1 MQATATMGTRSLA
14 DRLRWNDLV
23 MPWLVR
29 LAFLG
34 VGVLVGLHVLAPRQV
49 RASDTYLPPAYA
61 AIPNAVFAIDTGDG
75 LVTLPAKIADTVAL
89 RNVGFKDVG
98 AKAIE
103 NELLLFQ
110 LTRATTARVTY
121 TMEGLRAPVQ
131 AAAIAESGE
140 VVAIHDVAVGT
151 DRLAVPESH
160 RWLLL
165 ARSGTFDA
173 LGIGVGST
181 LDPESVRKVNY

>member
-1 MQATATMGTRSLA
+1 FFAIRIHCLPFKFFFFSSRRRHTRFSRDWSSDVCSSDL
-14 DRLRWNDLV
+14 NDLV

-34 VGVLVGLHVLAPRQV
+34 VGVLVGLYVLAPRQV

-103 NELLLFQ
+103 TELLL
-110 LTRATTARVTY
+110 
-121 TMEGLRAPVQ
+121 
-131 AAAIAESGE
+131 
-140 VVAIHDVAVGT
+140 
-151 DRLAVPESH
+151 
-160 RWLLL
+160 
-165 ARSGTFDA
+165 
-173 LGIGVGST
+173 
-181 LDPESVRKVNY
+181 